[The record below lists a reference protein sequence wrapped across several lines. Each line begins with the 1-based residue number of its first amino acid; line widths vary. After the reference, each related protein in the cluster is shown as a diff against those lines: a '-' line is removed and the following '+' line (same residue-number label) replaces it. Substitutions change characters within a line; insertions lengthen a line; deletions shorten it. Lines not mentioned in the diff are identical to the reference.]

1 MPENYDNDPCDPY
14 ATKFNA
20 IPLSTQTMP
29 QFTRDSKS
37 SEAISDN
44 LSVSTYQFPPQTTH
58 GKPKHKPDGSIDCYK
73 ARLVTKGYT
82 QTYEVD
88 YLETFAPLAKLNDFD
103 VRNAFL
109 HDDLKEEIYMDL
121 PSGIPVTSKEGVV
134 CKLRKSLYRLK
145 HSPKAWFGRFAA
157 YMKKFGYVKLTP
169 GKGLMFSKYGHTYVE
184 GYTDV
189 DWAGSITDKSST

>member
-58 GKPKHKPDGSIDCYK
+58 GKPKDALSDPKWVDTMNVEMEPLNKNETWDLIPLPKVKK
-73 ARLVTKGYT
+73 AVG
-82 QTYEVD
+82 
-88 YLETFAPLAKLNDFD
+88 FD

-121 PSGIPVTSKEGVV
+121 PSGIHVTSKEGVV
-134 CKLRKSLYRLK
+134 CKLQKSLYRLK
-145 HSPKAWFGRFAA
+145 YSPKAWFGRFAA

-184 GYTDV
+184 GYTDA
-189 DWAGSITDKSST
+189 DWAGSITDRSST